1 MERASSMLVFRLAVP
16 HCHRRGQLKG
26 QGFTLIEILVVLAV
40 VSALAAI
47 LFPVFSTVREN
58 ARRTSC
64 LSNLRQLG
72 LAIHAYAQDNDD
84 RLPYGVD
91 ICDKDG
97 NVWNGTP
104 FERRVKHMP
113 MLPDLLL
120 PYTTSQALWRCPS
133 DSGQNTCAPSN
144 FPLAPSFRD
153 FDARGMSYIYHTEL
167 TLRSLPLSS
176 LTLYDAAPPHAS
188 HGPSEILLLSDATG
202 EWHGGG
208 LFSQPRY
215 NTLMADGH
223 MQTMDQ
229 DKANLTWNQVIVAPT
244 P

>member
-1 MERASSMLVFRLAVP
+1 MFVSRLGVP
-16 HCHRRGQLKG
+16 NRCRGLLPKG
-26 QGFTLIEILVVLAV
+26 RGFTLIEILVVLAI

-47 LFPVFSTVREN
+47 LFPVFSSVREN

-72 LAIHAYAQDNDD
+72 LAMHAYAQDNDD
-84 RLPYGVD
+84 RPPYGVD
-91 ICDKDG
+91 VCDKYG
-97 NVWNGTP
+97 NVWRRTP

-113 MLPDLLL
+113 LLPDLLL

-133 DSGQNTCAPSN
+133 DSGQTACAFSNTYLPS
-144 FPLAPSFRD
+144 SFRD
-153 FDARGMSYIYHTEL
+153 FDARRMSYLYHTEL
-167 TLRSLPLSS
+167 TLRNLPLTG
-176 LTLYDAAPPHAS
+176 LTLYDAYAPYTPRES
-188 HGPSEILLLSDATG
+188 SEIVLLSDATG

-223 MQTMDQ
+223 MKIMDQ
-229 DKANLTWNQVIVAPT
+229 DKANLTWEQVTVAPT

>member
-1 MERASSMLVFRLAVP
+1 MSEFPQPKL
-16 HCHRRGQLKG
+16 CCRRPQVEA
-26 QGFTLIEILVVLAV
+26 QGFTLIEILVVLAI

-47 LFPVFSTVREN
+47 LFPVFSSMREN

-91 ICDKDG
+91 ICDKPG
-97 NVWNGTP
+97 NAWSGTP
-104 FERRVKHMP
+104 FERRVRHMP

-133 DSGQNTCAPSN
+133 DSGQTTCAFSN
-144 FPLAPSFRD
+144 VHLAPSFRD
-153 FDARGMSYIYHTEL
+153 FDVRGMSYVYHTEL
-167 TLRSLPLSS
+167 TLRNLPLSS
-176 LTLYDAAPPHAS
+176 LTLYDTAPPHTS
-188 HGPSEILLLSDATG
+188 RGPSEILLLSDAVG

-208 LFSQPRY
+208 LFSPPRY
-215 NTLMADGH
+215 NVLMADGH

-229 DKANLTWNQVIVAPT
+229 GKASLTWGQVVTSP
-244 P
+244 

>member
-1 MERASSMLVFRLAVP
+1 MPELAIS
-16 HCHRRGQLKG
+16 HRRCRGPHKG
-26 QGFTLIEILVVLAV
+26 HGFTLIEILVVLAI

-91 ICDKDG
+91 ICDKYSNG
-97 NVWNGTP
+97 WNGTP
-104 FERRVKHMP
+104 FERRVKHMQ
-113 MLPDLLL
+113 MLPDLLS
-120 PYTTSQALWRCPS
+120 PYATAHALWRCPS
-133 DSGQNTCAPSN
+133 DTGQTACGTSGG
-144 FPLAPSFRD
+144 PLGIPVQFRD
-153 FDARGMSYIYHTEL
+153 FDARGMSYSYHTEI
-167 TLRSLPLSS
+167 TLRNLPLTG
-176 LTLYDAAPPHAS
+176 LTLYDAEAPHAS
-188 HGPSEILLLSDATG
+188 RDSSEIVLLSDAVG
-202 EWHGGG
+202 DWHGRG
-208 LFSQPRY
+208 LFSPPSY
-215 NTLMADGH
+215 NMLMADGH

-229 DKANLTWNQVIVAPT
+229 DKARLIWGQVVTVPT